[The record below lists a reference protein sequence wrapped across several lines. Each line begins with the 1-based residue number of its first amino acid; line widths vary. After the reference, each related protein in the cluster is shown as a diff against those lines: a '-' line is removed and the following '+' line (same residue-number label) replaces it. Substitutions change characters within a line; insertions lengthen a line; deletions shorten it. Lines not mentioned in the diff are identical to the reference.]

1 MNFFKKRKRQLPGL
15 TVVVCTFNQ
24 ESTVVE
30 TLNSVM
36 SQQVDFPIQIL
47 VHDDCSTDNSLIA
60 IYRTLANSPF
70 PYKVLSPKI
79 NQYQFG
85 MDFFYNLFADVE
97 TKYIAVCDGDDL
109 WTDPLKLQK
118 QIQVLEAD
126 SKIKICHHKFDVVD
140 MKSDDY
146 LYSWPP
152 EVFRRNFLPGTELA
166 KENFIGTCAVVFRRD
181 SLPKRIA
188 GYSRLG
194 IGDYPLWGLIAQ
206 DSPIAFVDE
215 SMAKYRLHPDQVYA
229 NKEASEK
236 NEIIREVK
244 LFVAQNTTGGV
255 SEVWKK
261 FARLI

>member
-1 MNFFKKRKRQLPGL
+1 MPDL

-30 TLNSVM
+30 TLNGVM
-36 SQQVDFPIQIL
+36 SQCVNFPVEIV

-60 IYRTLANSPF
+60 IYKTLADSPF
-70 PYKVLSPKI
+70 PYKVHSPRI

-85 MDFFYNLFADVE
+85 MDFFYNLFAEVK

-118 QIQVLEAD
+118 QVQVLEAD
-126 SKIKICHHKFDVVD
+126 SRIKICHHKFDVID
-140 MKSDDY
+140 MKSDAF

-152 EVFRRNFLPGTELA
+152 EEYRKNILPGTELA
-166 KENFIGTCAVVFRRD
+166 KENFIGTLAVVFRRD
-181 SLPKRIA
+181 ALPKRIP

-206 DSPIAFVDE
+206 GSPIAFVDE
-215 SMAKYRLHPDQVYA
+215 SMAKYRLHPDQIYA
-229 NKEASEK
+229 NKDASEK
-236 NEIIREVK
+236 NEIIQEVK
-244 LFVAQNTTGGV
+244 FFVAQNTIGRV
-255 SEVWKK
+255 SDVWKNSVT
-261 FARLI
+261 